1 MKCIK
6 NIRQKQKTTKNPG
19 KGVLKGFKQV
29 WYQPFLCAAVVFGL
43 PGGATPLSTEFCIDI
58 SALPYRRWARRL
70 KCAQNSPLAQT
81 RMPSCKTR
89 TPSCAEFKSPRSNPF
104 KCHLHPSQPVGWIQG
119 CDKCKKS
126 QLSLGGLS
134 ISIWNVK
141 LTRTGNE
148 IQI

>member
-89 TPSCAEFKSPRSNPF
+89 MPSCAEFKSPRSNPSNATFTLLNQLAGF
-104 KCHLHPSQPVGWIQG
+104 KVAISV
-119 CDKCKKS
+119 KS
-126 QLSLGGLS
+126 LSSLS
-134 ISIWNVK
+134 GVYQSPF
-141 LTRTGNE
+141 GM
-148 IQI
+148 